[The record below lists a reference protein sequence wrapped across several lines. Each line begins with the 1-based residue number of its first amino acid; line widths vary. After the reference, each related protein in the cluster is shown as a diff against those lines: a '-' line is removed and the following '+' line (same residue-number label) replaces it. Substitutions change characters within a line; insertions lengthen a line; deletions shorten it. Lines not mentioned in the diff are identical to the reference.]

1 MAKFDFRGVEPW
13 TGGGDVLP
21 NGKHEVTIT
30 EAEEVQGKNFP
41 QWKLRFE
48 NEQGG
53 ITGWQSLSPK
63 SMGFVMGLLMS
74 AGIVVPDGEFE
85 FNPSGLVGR
94 KVSIYVGPKQKPDGS
109 TISEVKSINPP
120 ADLDVNGPSIPA
132 AGGDDDDLPF

>member
-1 MAKFDFRGVEPW
+1 MAKFDFTGVEPY
-13 TGGGDVLP
+13 TGGSVLP
-21 NGKHEVTIT
+21 DGKHEVTIT

-74 AGIVVPDGEFE
+74 AGIEVPQGQFE

-94 KVSIYVGPKQKPDGS
+94 KVSIFVGQKTKPDGAS
-109 TISEVKSINPP
+109 IAEVKGIHPP
-120 ADLDVNGPSIPA
+120 ADLGANSASIPA
-132 AGGDDDDLPF
+132 SGADDDDLPF